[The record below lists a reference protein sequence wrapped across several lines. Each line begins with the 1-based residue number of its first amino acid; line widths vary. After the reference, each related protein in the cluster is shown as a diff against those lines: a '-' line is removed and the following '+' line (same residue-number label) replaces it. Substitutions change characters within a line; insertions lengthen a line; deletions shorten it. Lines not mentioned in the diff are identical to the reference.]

1 MAEYKTV
8 FCRATGEVTE
18 KKSRFIATISHVET
32 QEEASLFINEMR
44 SKYWD
49 ARHNVYAYILK
60 DGTKRYSDDGEP
72 SGTSAMPSLNVLEG
86 FELVDT
92 AVVITRYFG
101 GTLLGTGGLVRAYSQ
116 AVKLA
121 VENAQIVTM
130 CLCSCIDVVC
140 DYSQLE
146 KVKRAAEEMNA
157 VIDDV
162 TFEADVTVHISLK
175 KENTLPLTDKLCEI
189 TDGRAKI
196 LIMGEKFTGIKCN

>member
-8 FCRATGEVTE
+8 FCRSTGEITE

-32 QEEASLFINEMR
+32 QEEASEFINEMR

-121 VENAQIVTM
+121 AENAQIVTM
-130 CLCSCIDVVC
+130 CLCSCVDVIC
-140 DYSQLE
+140 DYGQLE
-146 KVKRAAEEMNA
+146 RVKRVAEEMNA
-157 VIDDV
+157 VVDDV
-162 TFEADVTVHISLK
+162 TFEANVTVHISLR
-175 KENTLPLTDKLCEI
+175 KEDAVLLTEKLCEI

-196 LIMGEKFTGIKCN
+196 QITGEKFTGLKI